1 MNSRLKARRAKSP
14 KLGFIPPRWA
24 VNYKL
29 FLKTYSSELEILE
42 GKTFAEFLKFKTVSR
57 ENAIKFELKRLGE
70 MRREWLSDP
79 KEVNFARI
87 LTPKVLLGMAERNIS
102 IAYGA
107 KK

>member
-1 MNSRLKARRAKSP
+1 MNSRFKAQRAGPP
-14 KLGFIPPRWA
+14 KFRVVPPRWA

-29 FLKTYSSELEILE
+29 FLKTYSAELEILE

-57 ENAIKFELKRLGE
+57 ENAIKFELKRLLE
-70 MRREWLSDP
+70 MRKEWLSDP
-79 KEVNFARI
+79 KEVSFARN